1 MSAKSPRH
9 TDRPSLTKIVKR
21 HGNSATK
28 RQAVESLANRFPDE
42 RTRALLTELARE
54 ESFHRREWLVDARRQ
69 AVKSLMEHFPDA
81 QTRALFIELAH
92 LRDDSTAQCV
102 AIELLGERFR
112 DHEIRA
118 LLMELAGRGDDSRV
132 RAQAIHSLGQHFNGP
147 ETTTLFLKI
156 LRSADHS
163 FARVCAAAWLSKH
176 SPNSEV
182 RTILTEVAL
191 GDGEDDTRK
200 GSIVLLLLYFR
211 EVPETRLALVTIART
226 ELGRKVMRA
235 AAEHGEPE
243 EIKYAISILGEATLT
258 TVQHVRSE
266 VSGE

>member
-102 AIELLGERFR
+102 EDLGAF
-112 DHEIRA
+112 
-118 LLMELAGRGDDSRV
+118 GRTFPRSRNSGV
-132 RAQAIHSLGQHFNGP
+132 CSGQ
-147 ETTTLFLKI
+147 
-156 LRSADHS
+156 
-163 FARVCAAAWLSKH
+163 FACR
-176 SPNSEV
+176 
-182 RTILTEVAL
+182 
-191 GDGEDDTRK
+191 G
-200 GSIVLLLLYFR
+200 
-211 EVPETRLALVTIART
+211 AR
-226 ELGRKVMRA
+226 
-235 AAEHGEPE
+235 
-243 EIKYAISILGEATLT
+243 
-258 TVQHVRSE
+258 
-266 VSGE
+266 